1 MAFSNNHTLISR
13 GTRVV
18 GDLHFSGDLQLEGHV
33 IGNIIAEEAKD
44 SKLIIA
50 DTGVVEGEIRAP
62 IIVVNG
68 RVDGNIHASKHL
80 ELAKKGSV
88 TGNVHYTAIEIVNG
102 ARINGNLISSVQET
116 ATTTSQPANQHSKD
130 TKGKVHE
137 LVQVNS

>member
-13 GTRVV
+13 GTRLV

-33 IGNIIAEEAKD
+33 VGNIIAEEAKD
-44 SKLIIA
+44 SKLVIA

-80 ELAKKGSV
+80 ELAKKGMV
-88 TGNVHYTAIEIVNG
+88 TGNVHYNAIEIVNG
-102 ARINGNLISSVQET
+102 ARINGNLINSIQE
-116 ATTTSQPANQHSKD
+116 PALAAQSIKKD
-130 TKGKVHE
+130 DKEIKGKVSQ
-137 LVQVNS
+137 LVQAQ